1 MAEVK
6 VINPIASPETNKLR
20 VCAYARVS
28 SDSEDQLN
36 SFVAQVN
43 YYTELINGNEE
54 WEFVDIYADE
64 GLTGTRAD
72 KREDFQRMLKDCRK
86 GKIDRILTKSI
97 SRFSR
102 NTKDCLQ
109 TLRELKLLGVE
120 VEFEKEQINTG
131 KITSEMMVSFFSSAA
146 QEESVSIS
154 SNMRLG
160 CRMRMRKG
168 TYINPSVPCGYRLVN
183 RELMIREDEAK
194 VVRRIF
200 ASYLAGKGIDKIAA
214 ELSEEKIP
222 KKDGATK
229 WHYDGVSYILTNE
242 RYIGDTLLQKKF
254 TTDTLPFKLI
264 RNKGQKDRYYIHNSH
279 EAIISRSDFEQVK
292 LLLEKRNCIHYQ
304 QKTPQQYPL
313 SRKIQCGECGHTFK
327 RKVCNGKTYWVC
339 HNHNKGK
346 ERCSIKQIEE
356 PEFYKAFVRMYN
368 KLKLNCRYILT
379 PHLDQLLALKSRSTM
394 SNVRI
399 SEINKEIAE
408 LTDQNLILNRLRS
421 KGYMG
426 SDIFMEQTNEINRR
440 INSLRSMR
448 RKLLEQDEDDK
459 TIAAMK
465 DLIAVVEDGPPILA
479 DLDEPLFH
487 SIVDTI
493 IVESQDKIRF
503 RLTGGLELAEP
514 IQRSVR

>member
-36 SFVAQVN
+36 SFIAQVKH
-43 YYTELINGNEE
+43 YTELINGSDE
-54 WEFVDIYADE
+54 WELVDVYEDE

-97 SRFSR
+97 SRFAR

-109 TLRELKLLGVE
+109 TLRELKALGVE

-168 TYINPSVPCGYRLVN
+168 TYINPSAPFGYQLVDRN
-183 RELMIREDEAK
+183 LIIREDEAK

-200 ASYLAGKGIDKIAA
+200 ESYLAGKGIDKIAD

-222 KKDGATK
+222 KKHGGTR
-229 WHYDGVSYILTNE
+229 WHYDGVAYILTNE

-264 RNKGQKDRYYIHNSH
+264 INKGQKDRYYIHNSH
-279 EAIISRSDFEQVK
+279 EPIISRSDFEQAK
-292 LLLEKRNCIHYQ
+292 LLLEKRNRIHYQ
-304 QKTPQQYPL
+304 QKPPQQYPL
-313 SRKIQCGECGHTFK
+313 SRKIRCGGCGYSFK
-327 RKVCNGKTYWVC
+327 RKVCSGKTYWVC
-339 HNHNKGK
+339 RSHDQGK
-346 ERCSIKQIEE
+346 DRCGIKQIEE

-368 KLKLNCRYILT
+368 KLKPNCRYILN
-379 PHLDQLLALKSRSTM
+379 PLLDQLLALKSRSTM
-394 SNVRI
+394 SSIKV
-399 SEINKEIAE
+399 SGINKEIAE

-426 SDIFMEQTNEINRR
+426 SDIFMEQTNEINQK
-440 INSLRSMR
+440 INNLRSLR
-448 RKLLEQDEDDK
+448 RKLLGQDEDDK
-459 TIAAMK
+459 TIAAVK
-465 DLIAVVEDGPPILA
+465 DLIAVIEDGPPALA
-479 DLDEPLFH
+479 DLDEPLFN

-493 IVESQDKIRF
+493 TVESQDKIRF
-503 RLTGGLELAEP
+503 RLTGGLELNEP
-514 IQRSVR
+514 I